1 MRISPL
7 NLNSKNAPRL
17 QFCACSLHQLSI
29 WEKLKSQVLF
39 IYGHSKVLSDF
50 HTDLTAGSRKKQ
62 GSKLALLIPFHIFW
76 PPRQWR
82 AWRTFSLR
90 RVGTIQPG
98 EEAQGH
104 LSSVYNYLKKY
115 FRTKPGSSI
124 CTQDKRQ
131 WAQIGTYEASP
142 ECQEALLQ
150 LQSFLFQKLPGHSS
164 RQTALC
170 APAWAEVG
178 SDSTQRFLPNHSVI
192 QDLSLC
198 CQVQPEAICTNQT
211 LYKVWPSINLVPS
224 LQCQRLS

>member
-1 MRISPL
+1 MDLMFISSYVGVRI
-7 NLNSKNAPRL
+7 
-17 QFCACSLHQLSI
+17 
-29 WEKLKSQVLF
+29 
-39 IYGHSKVLSDF
+39 
-50 HTDLTAGSRKKQ
+50 
-62 GSKLALLIPFHIFW
+62 
-76 PPRQWR
+76 
-82 AWRTFSLR
+82 FSLQEGAPPLLGEAD

-170 APAWAEVG
+170 APA
-178 SDSTQRFLPNHSVI
+178 
-192 QDLSLC
+192 
-198 CQVQPEAICTNQT
+198 
-211 LYKVWPSINLVPS
+211 
-224 LQCQRLS
+224 